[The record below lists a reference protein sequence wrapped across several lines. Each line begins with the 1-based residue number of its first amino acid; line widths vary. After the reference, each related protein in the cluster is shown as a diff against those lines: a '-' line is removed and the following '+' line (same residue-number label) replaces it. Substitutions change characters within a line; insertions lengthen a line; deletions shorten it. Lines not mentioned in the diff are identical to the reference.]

1 MLTPV
6 HRESTRRSR
15 RAGRYHS
22 YRTTNSK
29 RQRRV
34 TPAGRPGPQPTRPSR
49 VSHAASEP
57 STPPAPTQREQSGER
72 RRRES
77 PAGAP
82 MWGSLV
88 SMLRRWPL
96 DLGVPSL
103 AALLPSSSAALY
115 APIRGWWH
123 WRPEERLGEEVRQ
136 WPQLVPDVAPVVDT
150 LLWSIIS
157 AIESVALLSMVCCFF
172 LFCGCTL

>member
-15 RAGRYHS
+15 RAG
-22 YRTTNSK
+22 
-29 RQRRV
+29 
-34 TPAGRPGPQPTRPSR
+34 TPATELQIASGRDTLHRQAAPGPNPPVRQGS
-49 VSHAASEP
+49 AA
-57 STPPAPTQREQSGER
+57 PPASHRPIDAHTAGTVGER
-72 RRRES
+72 RRRER

-88 SMLRRWPL
+88 SMLRWPP
-96 DLGVPSL
+96 DLGAPSL

-115 APIRGWWH
+115 APLRGWWH
-123 WRPEERLGEEVRQ
+123 WRPERLGETVRQ
-136 WPQLVPDVAPVVDT
+136 WPQLVPDVPPVVDAV
-150 LLWSIIS
+150 LWGLIT
-157 AIESVALLSMVCCFF
+157 AIESVALFSMVCCFF